1 MPGIM
6 SGLEPMKLKD
16 GGFPD
21 LSGDGQ
27 ITQKDILIGKGVIKK
42 KNGGIAS
49 FQEGGDAGQKYFGA
63 GEDYFFDYTNP
74 LDLAMI
80 VPGLGTAGLL
90 ARGTYGLGR
99 KALTSAPVQKALE
112 QAFRS
117 LGKVSKRTTGPK
129 RDQGRILSDV
139 AQGKKVA
146 GTIGKGVGLTAV
158 PPIIGEAIKAF
169 PEGEETSETEEQKE
183 EKKVIQVK
191 APDVQKGFFETLRD
205 APGELFKKL
214 QDDPAFRDRFLAG
227 SIKMTESTPGI
238 VPTTGTGQFYKGFK
252 EEEKAQTAKKLA
264 ELQLAAQLKKA
275 QGKSVLENVLSGTS
289 ELQDLKL
296 LAPAISDVLYG
307 GATDLIATPAGAEFM
322 GIEVGSPITGS
333 MMTTLIQQ
341 LQSQGLSGSSLE
353 EAIKTAVQPNIQSE

>member
-1 MPGIM
+1 M
-6 SGLEPMKLKD
+6 SGLEPMRLKD

-63 GEDYFFDYTNP
+63 GEDYFFDYTDP
-74 LDLAMI
+74 FDLAMI

-112 QAFRS
+112 QAFKS

-139 AQGKKVA
+139 AQGKQAAKRIGQGVA
-146 GTIGKGVGLTAV
+146 LTAV
-158 PPIIGEAIKAF
+158 PPIIGEAVKAL
-169 PEGEETSETEEQKE
+169 PEGEETP
-183 EKKVIQVK
+183 
-191 APDVQKGFFETLRD
+191 APTPAPTPSPTPPPPPDDVQKGFFETLKD

-252 EEEKAQTAKKLA
+252 EEEKEQTAKTMA
-264 ELQLAAQLKKA
+264 ELQLKAQLKKL
-275 QGKSVLENVLSGTS
+275 QGDDFGTMILEGSTKLGNLALVPQSLKQSLAIDGNAVLTEEGAAFLRMLQPEGEFKAGTEIPDAFLTKLAV
-289 ELQDLKL
+289 ELKDRGLPVSQYLRSMLK
-296 LAPAISDVLYG
+296 
-307 GATDLIATPAGAEFM
+307 
-322 GIEVGSPITGS
+322 
-333 MMTTLIQQ
+333 
-341 LQSQGLSGSSLE
+341 
-353 EAIKTAVQPNIQSE
+353 

>member
-1 MPGIM
+1 M
-6 SGLEPMKLKD
+6 SGLEPIRLKD

-63 GEDYFFDYTNP
+63 GEDYLFDYTDPFN
-74 LDLAMI
+74 LAMV

-90 ARGTYGLGR
+90 ARGAFGLGR
-99 KALTSAPVQKALE
+99 KALTSAPVQKAINE
-112 QAFRS
+112 AFRS

-158 PPIIGEAIKAF
+158 PPIIGEAVKAL
-169 PEGEETSETEEQKE
+169 PEGEETGEKEEQEKE
-183 EKKVIQVK
+183 IEQFK
-191 APDVQKGFFETLRD
+191 APDVQKSFFETLRD
-205 APGELFKKL
+205 APGELFKRL
-214 QDDPAFRDRFLAG
+214 QDDPDFRDRFLAG

-238 VPTTGTGQFYKGFK
+238 VPTTGTGQFYRGFK
-252 EEEKAQTAKKLA
+252 EEEKAQTAKQLA
-264 ELQLAAQLKKA
+264 EKQLEAQLQKLRGDDFGTMILEGSTKLGNILTVPQTLKATLNIVDRQPVLTEEGLKIIRDLKQDPNNEFKVGSEISDDMLLGLAALLRDRNLPV
-275 QGKSVLENVLSGTS
+275 SESLRIILE
-289 ELQDLKL
+289 
-296 LAPAISDVLYG
+296 
-307 GATDLIATPAGAEFM
+307 
-322 GIEVGSPITGS
+322 
-333 MMTTLIQQ
+333 
-341 LQSQGLSGSSLE
+341 
-353 EAIKTAVQPNIQSE
+353 

>member
-191 APDVQKGFFETLRD
+191 APNVQKGFFETLRD

-252 EEEKAQTAKKLA
+252 EEEKAQTAKTMA
-264 ELQLAAQLKKA
+264 ELQLKAQLKKLKGDDFGTMILEGSTKLGNLA
-275 QGKSVLENVLSGTS
+275 LVPQSLKQSLAIDGNAVLTEEGAAFLRMLQPEGEFKAGTEIPDAFLTKLAV
-289 ELQDLKL
+289 ELKDRGLPVSQYLRSMLK
-296 LAPAISDVLYG
+296 
-307 GATDLIATPAGAEFM
+307 
-322 GIEVGSPITGS
+322 
-333 MMTTLIQQ
+333 
-341 LQSQGLSGSSLE
+341 
-353 EAIKTAVQPNIQSE
+353 

>member
-1 MPGIM
+1 M
-6 SGLEPMKLKD
+6 SGLEPMRLKK

-49 FQEGGDAGQKYFGA
+49 FQEGGEAGQKYFGA

-74 LDLAMI
+74 FDLAML

-112 QAFRS
+112 QAFKS

-158 PPIIGEAIKAF
+158 PPIIGEAIKAL

-183 EKKVIQVK
+183 ERQVTQVT

-214 QDDPAFRDRFLAG
+214 QDDPDFRDRFLAG
-227 SIKMTESTPGI
+227 SIRMTESTPGI
-238 VPTTGTGQFYKGFK
+238 VPTTATGQFYKGFK
-252 EEEKAQTAKKLA
+252 EEEKAQTAKQLA
-264 ELQLAAQLKKA
+264 ERQLEAQLKKLK
-275 QGKSVLENVLSGTS
+275 GDDFGTMILEGSTKLGNLYSVPEALKATLNIVDRQPVLTEEG
-289 ELQDLKL
+289 LKIIRDLKQD
-296 LAPAISDVLYG
+296 PNNEFKVGSEISDDML
-307 GATDLIATPAGAEFM
+307 L
-322 GIEVGSPITGS
+322 
-333 MMTTLIQQ
+333 
-341 LQSQGLSGSSLE
+341 GLSALLRDNNLPVSESLRIILE
-353 EAIKTAVQPNIQSE
+353 

>member
-6 SGLEPMKLKD
+6 SGLEPIRLKD

-49 FQEGGDAGQKYFGA
+49 FQEGGDAGQKFFGS

-74 LDLAMI
+74 LDYAMI
-80 VPGLGTAGLL
+80 VPGLGAAGLL
-90 ARGTYGLGR
+90 TRGAFGLGR
-99 KALTSAPVQKALE
+99 KALTSAPVQKAINE
-112 QAFRS
+112 AFRS

-146 GTIGKGVGLTAV
+146 GTIGKGVALTAV
-158 PPIIGEAIKAF
+158 PPLVAAAVQSL
-169 PEGEETSETEEQKE
+169 PEGEETGETEEQKKE
-183 EKKVIQVK
+183 IEVTQVK

-214 QDDPAFRDRFLAG
+214 QDDPNFRDRFLAG
-227 SIKMTESTPGI
+227 SIRMTESTPGI

-252 EEEKAQTAKKLA
+252 EEEKAQQAKKLA

-353 EAIKTAVQPNIQSE
+353 DAIKTAVQPNIQSE

>member
-6 SGLEPMKLKD
+6 SGLEPIRLRD

-74 LDLAMI
+74 FDLAMV

-112 QAFRS
+112 QAFKS

-158 PPIIGEAIKAF
+158 PPIIGEAIKAL
-169 PEGEETSETEEQKE
+169 PEGEETGEIEEQKKE
-183 EKKVIQVK
+183 IEVTQVK

-205 APGELFKKL
+205 APGALFKKL
-214 QDDPAFRDRFLAG
+214 QDDPNFRDRFLAG
-227 SIKMTESTPGI
+227 SIRMTESTPGI
-238 VPTTGTGQFYKGFK
+238 VPTTATGQFYKGFK
-252 EEEKAQTAKKLA
+252 EEEKAQTAKQLA
-264 ELQLAAQLKKA
+264 EKQLEAQLQKLRGDDFGTMILEGSTKLGNLALVPQTLKA
-275 QGKSVLENVLSGTS
+275 TLNIVDRQPVLTEVGLKIIR
-289 ELQDLKL
+289 DLKQD
-296 LAPAISDVLYG
+296 PNNEFKVGSEISDDML
-307 GATDLIATPAGAEFM
+307 L
-322 GIEVGSPITGS
+322 
-333 MMTTLIQQ
+333 
-341 LQSQGLSGSSLE
+341 GLSALLKDRNLPVSEYLRIILE
-353 EAIKTAVQPNIQSE
+353 

>member
-6 SGLEPMKLKD
+6 SGLEPIRLKD

-21 LSGDGQ
+21 LSGDGK

-49 FQEGGDAGQKYFGA
+49 FQEGGDAGQKFFGS

-74 LDLAMI
+74 LDYSMI
-80 VPGLGTAGLL
+80 VPGLGAAGLL
-90 ARGTYGLGR
+90 TRGAFGLGR
-99 KALTSAPVQKALE
+99 KALTSAPVQKAINE
-112 QAFRS
+112 AFRS

-146 GTIGKGVGLTAV
+146 ETIGKGVTLTAV
-158 PPIIGEAIKAF
+158 PPLVAAAVQSL
-169 PEGEETSETEEQKE
+169 PEGEETGEKEEQKKE
-183 EKKVIQVK
+183 IEIEQVK

-205 APGELFKKL
+205 APGALFKKL
-214 QDDPAFRDRFLAG
+214 QDDPDFRDRFLAG
-227 SIKMTESTPGI
+227 SIRMTESTPGI
-238 VPTTGTGQFYKGFK
+238 VPTTATSQFYKGFK
-252 EEEKAQTAKKLA
+252 EEEKAQQAKQLA

>member
-6 SGLEPMKLKD
+6 SGLEPIRLKD

-49 FQEGGDAGQKYFGA
+49 FQEGGDAGQKFFGS

-74 LDLAMI
+74 LDYAMI

-90 ARGTYGLGR
+90 ARGAFGLGR
-99 KALTSAPVQKALE
+99 KALTSAPVQKAINE
-112 QAFRS
+112 AFRS

-146 GTIGKGVGLTAV
+146 ETIGKGVALTAV
-158 PPIIGEAIKAF
+158 PPLVAAAVQSL
-169 PEGEETSETEEQKE
+169 PEGEETGEIEEQKKE
-183 EKKVIQVK
+183 IEVTQVK

-205 APGELFKKL
+205 APGALFKKL
-214 QDDPAFRDRFLAG
+214 QDDPDFRDRFLAG
-227 SIKMTESTPGI
+227 SIRMTESTPGI
-238 VPTTGTGQFYKGFK
+238 VPTTATGQFYKGFK
-252 EEEKAQTAKKLA
+252 EEEKAQTAKQLA
-264 ELQLAAQLKKA
+264 EKQLEAQLKKLR
-275 QGKSVLENVLSGTS
+275 GDDFGTMILEGSTKLGNILTVPQTLKATLNIVDRQPILTEEG
-289 ELQDLKL
+289 LKIIRDLKQD
-296 LAPAISDVLYG
+296 PNNEFKVGSEISDDML
-307 GATDLIATPAGAEFM
+307 L
-322 GIEVGSPITGS
+322 
-333 MMTTLIQQ
+333 
-341 LQSQGLSGSSLE
+341 GLSALLRDRNLPVSESLRIILE
-353 EAIKTAVQPNIQSE
+353 